1 MSKFNFEETFI
12 KNLIIIEPVIFTD
25 ERGYFFESY
34 NLLEY
39 KKFGIDYSFVQDNQ
53 SKSKKGVLRGLH
65 FQKKHPQGKLV
76 KVLKGKIF
84 DVAVDLRKNSQT
96 FSKWFGVE
104 LSEYNKKQLFIPSN
118 FAHGFLSLE
127 DETEI
132 IYKCTD
138 FYYPE
143 FDMGIC
149 WNDDFL
155 NIDWPLNEID
165 NLIISEK
172 DRNLPGF
179 KSYINFFED

>member
-1 MSKFNFEETFI
+1 MAKFNFKEVII
-12 KNLIIIEPVIFTD
+12 KNLIIIEPKIIND

-34 NLLEY
+34 NLLEF
-39 KKFGIDYSFVQDNQ
+39 KDFGIDCDFVQENQ

-65 FQKKHPQGKLV
+65 FQKRHSQEKLV
-76 KVLKGKIF
+76 RVLKGKIF
-84 DVAVDLRKNSQT
+84 DVAVDLRKDSQT
-96 FSKWFGVE
+96 FSKWFGIE
-104 LSEYNKKQLFIPSN
+104 LSEYNKKQIFIPPN

-127 DETEI
+127 DDTEI

-143 FDMGIC
+143 YETGII

-155 NIDWPLNEID
+155 NINWPLSEID
-165 NLIISEK
+165 KLIISEK
-172 DRNLPGF
+172 DMNLPKF